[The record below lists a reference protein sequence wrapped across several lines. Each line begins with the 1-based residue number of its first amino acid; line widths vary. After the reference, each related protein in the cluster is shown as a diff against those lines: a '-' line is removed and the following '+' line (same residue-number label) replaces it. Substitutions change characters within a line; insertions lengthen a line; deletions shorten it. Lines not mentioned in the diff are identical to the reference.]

1 MKILHYDHNNQLIL
15 ESTAISEICKEID
28 TPFYLYSENDI
39 LQNCQSIINYGKE
52 TGLTPCYAVK
62 ANYNPIILKK
72 IKEVGFGADV
82 VSGGELFF
90 ALKAGFAPENIV
102 FAGVGKTEEEIE
114 YAINSNIHSI
124 NIESE
129 SELNLINNVTKRLEK
144 KVRIAIRI
152 NPDIDPQ
159 THPYI
164 STGLHFNKFGVAKNT
179 ALRLF
184 EQSKNMPYV
193 KAEGLHVHIGSQITT
208 VTPYIDTANILINFV
223 NELRGIG
230 IDLQFLDLGGGIGI
244 NYENQLS
251 EANNQR
257 NYIYDILPKLLKSLE
272 STGLKLYI
280 ELGRSVVGSAGL
292 LIAKVIHIKQTEK
305 KKFIITDA
313 AMNNLIR
320 PSLYQAHHQ
329 ILPVFKDKP
338 DTKEL
343 VDIVGPV
350 CETSDFLAKDRELQ
364 KLSQGEFIAVTGAG
378 AYGQALSSNYNLRPV
393 IAEILVNKGDFR
405 IIKQRESMEELA
417 ERFDWN

>member
-1 MKILHYDHNNQLIL
+1 MKILHFDENNQLTF
-15 ESTAISEICKEID
+15 ENTAISEICKEIE

-39 LQNCQSIINYGKE
+39 LQNCQSIINHGKI
-52 TGLTPCYAVK
+52 TGLTPCYALK
-62 ANYNPIILKK
+62 ANYNPSILKI
-72 IKEVGFGADV
+72 IKDSGFGADV
-82 VSGGELFF
+82 VSGGELYF
-90 ALKAGFAPENIV
+90 ALKAGFAPDKIV

-114 YAINSNIHSI
+114 YAINSNIHSV

-129 SELNLINNVTKRLEK
+129 SELNLIDAVTKRLK
-144 KVRIAIRI
+144 KNIKIAIRI

-179 ALRLF
+179 ALKLF
-184 EQSKNMPYV
+184 EKSKDMPYIA
-193 KAEGLHVHIGSQITT
+193 AEGLHVHIGSQITS
-208 VTPYIDTANILINFV
+208 VTPYIDTVKILKDFV
-223 NELRGIG
+223 NQLHGIG
-230 IDLQFLDLGGGIGI
+230 IDLKFLDLGGGIGI

-251 EANNQR
+251 ETNNPR
-257 NYIYDILPKLLKSLE
+257 TYIDDILPKVLQELE
-272 STGLKLYI
+272 SIGLKLYI
-280 ELGRSVVGSAGL
+280 ELGRSVIGSAGL
-292 LIAKVIHIKQTEK
+292 LITKVIHVKETEK

-329 ILPVFKDKP
+329 ILPIVNNG
-338 DTKEL
+338 TGEKEL

-364 KLSQGEFIAVTGAG
+364 ILSQGDFIAVTGAG
-378 AYGQALSSNYNLRPV
+378 AYGQALASNYNLRPV
-393 IAEILVNKGDFR
+393 IAEILVNKVKYK
-405 IIKQRESMEELA
+405 IIRQRETMDELA